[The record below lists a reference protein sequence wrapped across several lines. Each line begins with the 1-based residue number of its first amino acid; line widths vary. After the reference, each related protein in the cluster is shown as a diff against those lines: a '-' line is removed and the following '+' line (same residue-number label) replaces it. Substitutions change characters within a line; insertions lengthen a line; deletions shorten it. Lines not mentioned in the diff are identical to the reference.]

1 MNTLTIQREQY
12 DFRELRTYLAAALFL
27 CGNIVVPQLCHL
39 IPKGGLIFLP
49 IYFFTLIGAFKCGWK
64 VGLLTAVLSPLVNCL
79 FFGMP
84 PVASLP
90 AILVKSI
97 TLAVAAGLIGKKM
110 RFSLLSVALS
120 VLICQVV
127 GMTFEYLMDFNFLHA
142 LQDVRIG
149 WPGILIQ
156 VFGGPG
162 HDHPVSVVSHAGLR
176 PPVSCLNDGL
186 QISTG
191 ATLGHG
197 LIRVAEIDAPCPE
210 ATFTCEGKTL
220 TLSLK
225 EQYRTQIE
233 TDIRTGVERY
243 GHSPEYWAYVRSLA
257 LRYWSSWD
265 RNEIF
270 EVRSEKIIVPLSK

>member
-1 MNTLTIQREQY
+1 MNALALEHQKYGFSTY
-12 DFRELRTYLAAALFL
+12 KTYLAAGLFII
-27 CGNIVVPQLCHL
+27 GNIAVPQLCHL
-39 IPKGGLIFLP
+39 IPNGGLIFLP

-110 RFSLLSVALS
+110 RFSLLSVALA

-156 VFGGPG
+156 VFGGW
-162 HDHPVSVVSHAGLR
+162 L
-176 PPVSCLNDGL
+176 L
-186 QISTG
+186 
-191 ATLGHG
+191 
-197 LIRVAEIDAPCPE
+197 
-210 ATFTCEGKTL
+210 
-220 TLSLK
+220 LK
-225 EQYRTQIE
+225 AIE
-233 TDIRTGVERY
+233 K
-243 GHSPEYWAYVRSLA
+243 W
-257 LRYWSSWD
+257 
-265 RNEIF
+265 
-270 EVRSEKIIVPLSK
+270 